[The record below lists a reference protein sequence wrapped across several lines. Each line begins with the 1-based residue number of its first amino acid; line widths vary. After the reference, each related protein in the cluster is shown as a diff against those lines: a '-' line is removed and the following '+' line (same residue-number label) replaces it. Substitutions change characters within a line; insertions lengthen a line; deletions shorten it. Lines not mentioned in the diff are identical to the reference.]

1 LIARNK
7 LTTAWNVK
15 VNKINN
21 DFRARQA
28 AKNKLIS
35 IKTNDV
41 KPVGELTSVEIE
53 GMKAEELAKTDD
65 KDKAAVTAKYAL
77 IAAAPK
83 AERTPWGLAE
93 ISKLTRGFKA
103 SDLMGTNKIHIGTT
117 FRDDIIALHFNQE
130 E

>member
-65 KDKAAVTAKYAL
+65 KDKAAVTAKYDAL
-77 IAAAPK
+77 IAAAQK
-83 AERTPWGLAE
+83 QKELHG
-93 ISKLTRGFKA
+93 
-103 SDLMGTNKIHIGTT
+103 DLLKS
-117 FRDDIIALHFNQE
+117 QS
-130 E
+130 

>member
-21 DFRARQA
+21 DFRARQE
-28 AKNKLIS
+28 NKLIS

-53 GMKAEELAKTDD
+53 GMK
-65 KDKAAVTAKYAL
+65 
-77 IAAAPK
+77 
-83 AERTPWGLAE
+83 
-93 ISKLTRGFKA
+93 IS
-103 SDLMGTNKIHIGTT
+103 
-117 FRDDIIALHFNQE
+117 
-130 E
+130 

>member
-1 LIARNK
+1 MIKKPAYKAAVVEDKKRAALIARNK

-53 GMKAEELAKTDD
+53 GKRK
-65 KDKAAVTAKYAL
+65 
-77 IAAAPK
+77 
-83 AERTPWGLAE
+83 
-93 ISKLTRGFKA
+93 
-103 SDLMGTNKIHIGTT
+103 N
-117 FRDDIIALHFNQE
+117 
-130 E
+130 